1 VLANASKNKDRGEY
15 IIIPLCLAI
24 YFVLMRYGNMAKNI
38 TVTNIDGLDIG
49 EKHNMEPRQK
59 KKMIHEQLF
68 EQYGINPNK
77 VFEKT
82 GILKMIPNEWIPDII
97 IFNVK
102 NCKTKRTY
110 ENINKNEKVISVS
123 FESADDCQKFY
134 DEFNLSMS
142 KSVNAFIVSQK
153 EDPKRY
159 NRIIVIETSTENQQI
174 NFRY

>member
-1 VLANASKNKDRGEY
+1 
-15 IIIPLCLAI
+15 
-24 YFVLMRYGNMAKNI
+24 
-38 TVTNIDGLDIG
+38 
-49 EKHNMEPRQK
+49 
-59 KKMIHEQLF
+59 
-68 EQYGINPNK
+68 
-77 VFEKT
+77 
-82 GILKMIPNEWIPDII
+82 MIPNEWIPDII

-134 DEFNLSMS
+134 DEFNLSMP